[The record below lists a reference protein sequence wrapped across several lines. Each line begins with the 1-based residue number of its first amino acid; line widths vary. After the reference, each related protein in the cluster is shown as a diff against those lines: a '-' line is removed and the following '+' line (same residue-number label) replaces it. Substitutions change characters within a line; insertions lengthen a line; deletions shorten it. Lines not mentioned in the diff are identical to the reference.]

1 MIGNQDTTGNAAT
14 VSDGVYT
21 TSNQTITG
29 IKTFSNPIIL
39 EDQPT
44 EDNHATTKSYVDL
57 VAPGLNIKDSVQI
70 AFLENVESGV
80 LDGSAL
86 STIGGTDNIQ
96 FQVGWRL
103 LVLHQQNPEENG
115 IYVYA
120 GGRIERADDFD
131 EPKKVTGALIFVEQ
145 GSYANSWFVQTNP
158 DISAIGTDHIN
169 FRKISVTDTTGPASS
184 IANTT
189 SNGFVKTINGNGTIS
204 IINQLVSND
213 IPNNAADTSGNAT
226 TATQLKTVRTIGG
239 VDFDGTANIELASKN
254 LSDTNNISLLDK
266 NETFTGAKT
275 FSQQI
280 ILEEQPTQDN
290 HAATKQYVDALVQGL
305 DIKDSVRLVITAS
318 LNEHPF
324 TWENIT
330 LEHGDRVL
338 LLGQNGAYGNGIY
351 VWSKES
357 FEYAADFDI
366 TTDLKGAFT
375 FIEEGTF
382 AGRGYV
388 VTSTNGSNGIDFTW
402 ISEASRPNTG
412 NGLDYNPAENV
423 ISLKTASNSTLGGIK
438 VGDGLNINETDGTLS
453 IQVATDVVDGL
464 MSKEDKDKLD
474 GIADNANNY
483 DLPIA
488 SASLLG
494 GIKVGTN
501 LEIDTDGVLSAIAG
515 SVRRDNEIITNNY
528 TEHYLWNFYEDDLLK
543 NPTDNSTSTDNE
555 LIFTNKNINIPTE
568 FSYIGKLNTG
578 TDLKYL
584 YSDTNESVG
593 TYKFNLENSNIKY
606 FFDQLTN
613 TGDKFIININFAYSN
628 QNRTDTGGPTSK
640 MVSSADGKLLNILI
654 SQHTHYLK
662 LYNRIASSAKWTL
675 QFLDTNWFRDSRKIK
690 YIIIKTTDDLKIEWD
705 DDSAG
710 ISVPNEQYIITNVP
724 TGSLPMGLDIPH
736 NHRLLPE
743 TYTPTED
750 ASDTLVITQSSRSKE
765 IIPNTTQQ
773 KIFEDAIITSATSD
787 ISLSNFIENSIEWI
801 LYKKVNN
808 IWTYKIKWNV
818 INTQTGI
825 TGTLTDYF
833 SLDVN
838 HEFWSDNPS
847 GLSEAPGLYEDQS
860 INYTSKLIRK
870 YEFILE
876 KIPEKSE
883 YLPTNNS
890 GIDSMNLRNYS
901 VKNKNIAN
909 NSVSSNKLDFHRVQ
923 GYWEMSALDI
933 DPSLNNYKI
942 LSNLNENYPNLYLTI
957 IGEKVSQNNNE
968 YLYLN
973 NKQYTDGSTYET
985 ISDLKQISIPNLPN
999 TNDYLLEEGDYIEHT
1014 YEIASSIAYVGDNT
1028 SQPNL
1033 PTTSIGIGPFK
1044 ISDRIYNS
1052 SVFSLS
1058 LLTNDIINSP
1068 NSQEF
1073 LPTSDIIY
1081 DSDNSEHFPGYEE
1094 MVVEFGPNSSNIW
1107 LDESIPLLGQNFT
1120 ISFEFKPNWQGN
1132 FDTHHSENI
1141 LRLAKT
1147 PIVGEYSI
1155 WNNYPDGVWQEAY
1168 YPNEDLLN
1176 VFFKTSSIISI
1187 FLKGNNWIHALEI
1200 DFNLPEF
1207 LSNEKFYQ
1215 FFITFDGEYLNI
1227 YMNDIKLFPLI
1238 ANSNKKTNL
1247 QENIL
1252 ETDVFIILGTY
1263 YPLLNDNPDQ
1273 LNGYM
1278 NNLFISPTLITELQI
1293 SNLHNGSLYYS
1304 DITSTDSTY
1313 FWEFNGTDLYNV
1325 LINNNSQYKSKNH
1338 KYFPREIGDKIF
1350 KKTDTIG
1357 RTIHI
1362 GFDSITTFAT
1372 SNSMSLDIITILSG
1386 INSETIHEVD
1396 VPEGEN
1402 IFLGSDKVTL
1412 PINSTPSRI
1421 IKTVPKF
1428 ARQITPTSTSDQT
1441 FETKFPL
1448 SPDFGNF
1455 VSISAISATEELT
1468 VSDKNNLKFTI
1479 RLTKGIEPYY
1489 YNISLNVSSYTSSTN
1504 IEYKDINIAALGGG
1518 DFFYDNHSGFFG
1530 DSGATIKHL
1539 LLKNI
1544 KVDYFCKSKQK
1555 NHIYPMLHL
1564 KNNLTENPVDN
1575 YMIKNNSITSDK
1587 LSQYKEHTW
1596 SWDFR
1601 TTHGTHQ
1608 ANSVHISATPSS
1620 YTLDDVTMSFT
1631 DNVIPNDTKGNTE
1644 YHTGNNTTNSSND
1657 GFIKIKKLGTSYINI
1672 SGLPDPN
1679 DYLTCPG
1686 SFFEIELTFK
1696 VSYNHSLLNSEH
1708 LLRNIINSAI
1718 NLSYEIT
1725 DGVIIKSIHIDNDTG
1740 EKIVMSNSNYPT
1752 PIEQIPATTTNWV
1765 QILKDADIYTSYTE
1779 SFVTYRRQLL
1789 PLVLRMRI
1797 SRHENNRYTLT
1808 NEINRYPNDE
1818 LINSETVDTFILEYT
1833 NPNNNPLFYES
1844 VMKLFTFD
1852 VNFGS
1857 GILPSETYLGRL
1869 SFRYY
1874 TAPLDLHIKTTS
1886 NITTTEKI
1894 LASGLQILNSTEDG
1908 LQRGIRVYKGDKQGV
1923 PIKIGTHGMLDD
1935 DTIETNTNVI
1945 FTSNSSSTTQNI
1957 KFKNYDTAGVSLLLQ
1972 NSLGNWGIHTPGSSL
1987 QFLHDTVVRYRIDD
2001 NGHHFLGSLTN
2012 PEESRI
2018 HAGKMTV
2025 LSYDTADNQYG
2036 INVSEGNGINV
2047 SHGFPVIIGNYGVD
2061 NNFHQDK
2068 NSCVMFTAASDS
2080 EPKNIKFRNYGTA
2093 DTRMIF
2099 QNVSGDRTDEF
2110 EGNFWA
2116 IQTNGSGA
2124 FKIQKGRQRSQWAAT
2139 DIGTT
2144 FYKIDTTGNHDFMS
2158 GNITTTGTVSCKSIA
2173 CEEDIS
2179 TSGLVS
2185 CKKIASEGIIT
2196 TDGNITS
2203 QGTVAGASL
2212 TAPGIIEGGNITCR
2226 GTLKV
2231 GGTAESINAIIDSD
2245 GNITSQGTVAGAS
2258 LTTPGIIE
2266 GEDITCRQTLKVG
2279 PTDETIKASIDS
2291 DGKLTA
2297 EIITCNGDLTTD
2309 GNINIDGTI
2318 TFSHRWQVQTY
2329 ENEFRIY
2336 DAGNDVSRMII
2347 TPTGNTSFGG
2357 DISAGGN
2364 IYTSGSITAAGAL
2377 TVIGNITTVGNV
2389 LTSQI
2394 VSPSTLNF
2402 TIGNAKVYEINSTGE
2417 HNFVGSLTT
2426 NGQVSCGSLTTNG
2439 TIGCGSLTTNGT
2451 IGCGSINTDGTIDCG
2466 SLTTPEIDCEI
2477 LNCSNFI
2484 MVGNIDNGIRLS
2496 SDGNVTFTGS
2506 LIGPG
2511 SFNLSD
2517 ERIKSNI
2524 QTLDPNTAKT
2534 MFDKIEVKTYDRTFH
2549 ENESDVVKSRIGF
2562 LAQDITKMFESH
2574 EDLSISN
2581 TKENFVNTQKSFT
2594 MRGTEFRDF
2603 QSVDYSRMVTILWGT
2618 VKQMDSRIKELEN
2631 KLNTFETLEARI
2643 QALETQ

>member
-1 MIGNQDTTGNAAT
+1 MVSNDIPDNAANTIGNAGSATKLETAINIGGVSFDGSTDINLPGVNTLGDQDTTGNAAT
-14 VSDGVYT
+14 VTDGVYT

-57 VAPGLNIKDSVQI
+57 VAPGLNIKEPVQF
-70 AFLENVESGV
+70 AFPGQAPPGD
-80 LDGSAL
+80 LDG
-86 STIGGTDNIQ
+86 TPGTTSSWGDIT
-96 FQVGWRL
+96 FEVGWRL
-103 LVLHQQNPEENG
+103 LCQHESNAEENG
-115 IYVYA
+115 IYVIKQDPGSWARYWV
-120 GGRIERADDFD
+120 RADDFD

-169 FRKISVTDTTGPASS
+169 FRKFSVTETTGSATS
-184 IANTT
+184 IADTT

-204 IINQLVSND
+204 INQLVSND
-213 IPNNAADTSGNAT
+213 IPDNAANTIGNAA
-226 TATQLKTVRTIGG
+226 TATRLEKAINIAGQS
-239 VDFDGTANIELASKN
+239 FDGSANIALASTN
-254 LSDTNNISLLDK
+254 LSDTDNISLLNKD
-266 NETFTGAKT
+266 ETFTGTKT
-275 FSQQI
+275 FSNPI
-280 ILEEQPTQDN
+280 ILNSGPTEDN
-290 HAATKQYVDALVQGL
+290 HATTKSYVDALVQGL
-305 DIKDSVRLVITAS
+305 DIKDSVRVAITAS
-318 LNEHPF
+318 LNSVPPPTAWDNVTF
-324 TWENIT
+324 QP
-330 LEHGDRVL
+330 GDRVL
-338 LLGQNGAYGNGIY
+338 LLGQNGEYGNGIY
-351 VWSKES
+351 VWSEES

-366 TTDLKGAFT
+366 TKDLKGAFT
-375 FIEEGTF
+375 FIEEGNF

-438 VGDGLNINETDGTLS
+438 GGNGLNINETDGTVS

-464 MSKEDKDKLD
+464 MSKEDKNKLN
-474 GIADNANNY
+474 GVAENANAY
-483 DLPIA
+483 TLPTA

-515 SVRRDNEIITNNY
+515 SVGRDNEIITNNY

-543 NPTDNSTSTDNE
+543 NPSDNSTSTDNE

-568 FSYIGKLNTG
+568 FTYIGKLNTG

-584 YSDTNESVG
+584 SSDDGGDVG

-628 QNRTDTGGPTSK
+628 QNRTDIGGNTSTT
-640 MVSSADGKLLNILI
+640 VSNLYGKLLNILI
-654 SQHTHYLK
+654 SQPTHYLK
-662 LYNRIASSAKWTL
+662 LDNWIASSAEWEL
-675 QFLDTNWFRDSRKIK
+675 QFLGTNWFRDSRKIK

-710 ISVPNEQYIITNVP
+710 ISVPNQEYIITNVP
-724 TGSLPMGLDIPH
+724 TGSLPMGLDIPY
-736 NHRLLPE
+736 NHRLRPE

-1155 WNNYPDGVWQEAY
+1155 WNNTDGYWQQAY

-1263 YPLLNDNPDQ
+1263 NPLENDNPDQ

-1362 GFDSITTFAT
+1362 GLDSITTFAT
-1372 SNSMSLDIITILSG
+1372 SNSMRLDVITILSG
-1386 INSETIHEVD
+1386 ITSETISDVD
-1396 VPEGEN
+1396 VPEGDN
-1402 IFLGSDKVTL
+1402 IFLGTEKVTL

-1752 PIEQIPATTTNWV
+1752 PIEQISESTTNWDK
-1765 QILKDADIYTSYTE
+1765 ILKSADIYTSYTE

-1818 LINSETVDTFILEYT
+1818 LINYETVDTFILEYT

-1857 GILPSETYLGRL
+1857 GNLPSETYLGRL

-1886 NITTTEKI
+1886 DITTTEKI
-1894 LASGLQILNSTEDG
+1894 VASGLQILNSSEDG
-1908 LQRGIRVYKGDKQGV
+1908 VQTGISVYKGDMQGGV
-1923 PIKIGTHGMLDD
+1923 PIKIGTHGME
-1935 DTIETNTNVI
+1935 DTIESNTNVI
-1945 FTSNSSSTTQNI
+1945 FTSNSSSDTQNI

-1972 NSLGNWGIHTPGSSL
+1972 NSTGNWGIHTPGNSL
-1987 QFLHDTVVRYRIDD
+1987 QFLADTDVRYKIDD
-2001 NGHHFLGSLTN
+2001 TGHHFLGPSTDS
-2012 PEESRI
+2012 ERSRI
-2018 HAGKMTV
+2018 HADQMTV
-2025 LSYDTADNQYG
+2025 FSSSSSSHTQYG
-2036 INVSEGNGINV
+2036 INVSFGR
-2047 SHGFPVIIGNYGVD
+2047 PVIIGNYGL
-2061 NNFHQDK
+2061 DK
-2068 NSCVMFTAASDS
+2068 TSHIDINSCAMFTATSS
-2080 EPKNIKFRNYGTA
+2080 NVTQNIKFRNYGTA

-2099 QNVSGDRTDEF
+2099 QNVSGDQTEDQTADF
-2110 EGNFWA
+2110 KGKFWA

-2124 FKIQKGRQRSQWAAT
+2124 FRIQKGNQT
-2139 DIGTT
+2139 
-2144 FYKIDTTGNHDFMS
+2144 
-2158 GNITTTGTVSCKSIA
+2158 
-2173 CEEDIS
+2173 
-2179 TSGLVS
+2179 
-2185 CKKIASEGIIT
+2185 
-2196 TDGNITS
+2196 
-2203 QGTVAGASL
+2203 
-2212 TAPGIIEGGNITCR
+2212 
-2226 GTLKV
+2226 
-2231 GGTAESINAIIDSD
+2231 ESI
-2245 GNITSQGTVAGAS
+2245 G
-2258 LTTPGIIE
+2258 
-2266 GEDITCRQTLKVG
+2266 
-2279 PTDETIKASIDS
+2279 
-2291 DGKLTA
+2291 
-2297 EIITCNGDLTTD
+2297 CN
-2309 GNINIDGTI
+2309 
-2318 TFSHRWQVQTY
+2318 
-2329 ENEFRIY
+2329 
-2336 DAGNDVSRMII
+2336 
-2347 TPTGNTSFGG
+2347 
-2357 DISAGGN
+2357 
-2364 IYTSGSITAAGAL
+2364 
-2377 TVIGNITTVGNV
+2377 
-2389 LTSQI
+2389 
-2394 VSPSTLNF
+2394 
-2402 TIGNAKVYEINSTGE
+2402 
-2417 HNFVGSLTT
+2417 
-2426 NGQVSCGSLTTNG
+2426 
-2439 TIGCGSLTTNGT
+2439 
-2451 IGCGSINTDGTIDCG
+2451 
-2466 SLTTPEIDCEI
+2466 
-2477 LNCSNFI
+2477 SNW
-2484 MVGNIDNGIRLS
+2484 
-2496 SDGNVTFTGS
+2496 
-2506 LIGPG
+2506 
-2511 SFNLSD
+2511 
-2517 ERIKSNI
+2517 
-2524 QTLDPNTAKT
+2524 
-2534 MFDKIEVKTYDRTFH
+2534 YH
-2549 ENESDVVKSRIGF
+2549 F
-2562 LAQDITKMFESH
+2562 L
-2574 EDLSISN
+2574 
-2581 TKENFVNTQKSFT
+2581 
-2594 MRGTEFRDF
+2594 
-2603 QSVDYSRMVTILWGT
+2603 
-2618 VKQMDSRIKELEN
+2618 
-2631 KLNTFETLEARI
+2631 
-2643 QALETQ
+2643 